1 MGRIAVASL
10 QQKEQGG
17 ERYGRYPSPVLSTP
31 IMTGP
36 GVGQQRAAAR
46 HPAYKF
52 EAAQDVLRV
61 VLGLPT
67 GIQPELIDFGVIIIG
82 REIAGLA
89 LGWARWS

>member
-1 MGRIAVASL
+1 
-10 QQKEQGG
+10 
-17 ERYGRYPSPVLSTP
+17 
-31 IMTGP
+31 MTGP